1 MTTLIY
7 GKHGKGKTTMSQD
20 LEDHPTEVS
29 YRAGVK
35 FAKKFPNLD
44 DFWVKKE
51 SRNHDDEENFLT
63 GYYNTVNK

>member
-1 MTTLIY
+1 MNDN
-7 GKHGKGKTTMSQD
+7 D
-20 LEDHPTEVS
+20 LDNHPCQVS
-29 YRAGVK
+29 YDAGVK